1 MTPQEEK
8 SGRELYNI
16 LGGMTLLL
24 SVLVLAFLL
33 VGRPFWVDGIS
44 MEPTLP
50 DGGLILVRTLAG
62 PPRQGDIVVLRKT
75 SFREDSVVKRVI
87 AVGGQTVEIDYA
99 AGTVSVDGT
108 VLEES
113 YLNEV
118 MVRQPYQTIARLTV
132 PEGDIFVMGD
142 NRNRSDDSRDPDCG
156 TVDVR
161 LVLGRAVVVMLP
173 PDKLGLIP

>member
-8 SGRELYNI
+8 SGRELYGI

-50 DGGLILVRTLAG
+50 DGGLILVRTLTG
-62 PPRQGDIVVLRKT
+62 PPRQGDIVVLCKT
-75 SFREDSVVKRVI
+75 SFREKSIVKRVI

-99 AGTVSVDGT
+99 AGTVTVDGT
-108 VLEES
+108 VLEEP
-113 YLNEV
+113 YLNEE
-118 MVRQPYQTIARLTV
+118 MVRQSYQTIARLTV
-132 PEGDIFVMGD
+132 PEGHIFVMGD

-156 TVDVR
+156 PVDAR
-161 LVLGRAVVVMLP
+161 LVLGRAVAVALP
-173 PDKLGLIP
+173 PDKIGLIP